1 VLKIYKGGIMRFIF
15 WIFLLIFVGMFMSS
29 CGRGPADLVLKGGK
43 IATVDDNFSIAEAVA
58 IKGDKFI
65 FVGSNADVESFIGT
79 ETEVIELDG
88 KLAVPG
94 LIDAHA
100 HVPSFGASL
109 ENLNFVGTTS
119 YQQIIDIVAEKVK
132 TVEDGEWILGIG
144 WDQNDWR
151 DKNFPV
157 HDALSEISPNNPV
170 WLNRVDVH
178 AALANAKAMEI
189 AGITANTPDPEG
201 GKIHH
206 KADGS
211 PTGVFVDNAMDIVE
225 SKIPPLSTLRRR
237 ETLENAANACLA
249 VGLTGV
255 HDAGVD
261 TEIIDDYK
269 YLINN
274 DKLGIRIYAM
284 ISDPGTDE
292 LVTFFKQNK
301 LFYYGN
307 HFLSVRSVKLLIDGA
322 LGSRGA
328 ALLEPYSDDPDNAGL
343 LTISYERVEQVA
355 KAALEA
361 GFQINTHAI
370 GDRANRLVLDA
381 YEAAL
386 KEHPNPD
393 HRFRIEHS
401 QIVSLDDIPR
411 FAELGVVPSM
421 QPTHATS
428 DMYWAEDR
436 VGPERIKGAY
446 AWQDFIRAGLKIPC
460 GSDFPVES
468 VNPMLGIYAA
478 VTRQDAEEF
487 PEGGW
492 MPEQRMTREQALRGF
507 TIWAAYGAFQEEI
520 LGSIEVG
527 KLADIVV
534 LSSDI
539 LTVPPKD
546 ILSTVPLYTIVDGK
560 IRYRGK

>member
-1 VLKIYKGGIMRFIF
+1 MIYAKLFMLSVSAALFIT
-15 WIFLLIFVGMFMSS
+15 S
-29 CGRGPADLVLKGGK
+29 CAEGPADLVLKGGK
-43 IATVDDNFSIAEAVA
+43 IATVDEAFSIAEAVA
-58 IKGDKFI
+58 IKGEKFI
-65 FVGSNADVESFIGT
+65 FVGSSAEVESFIGN

-100 HVPSFGASL
+100 HMLSFGESL
-109 ENLNFVGTTS
+109 ENLNFVGSTS
-119 YQQIIDIVAEKVK
+119 YQQIIDIVTEKVK
-132 TVEDGEWILGIG
+132 TVDDGEWILGRG
-144 WDQNDWR
+144 WDQNDW
-151 DKNFPV
+151 KVKEFPV
-157 HDALSEISPNNPV
+157 HDALSKISPENPV
-170 WLNRVDVH
+170 WLTRVDGH
-178 AALANAKAMEI
+178 AALANAKAMET
-189 AGITANTPDPEG
+189 AGITAGTPDPEG
-201 GKIHH
+201 GKIHR

-211 PTGVFVDNAMDIVE
+211 PTGIFIDNAMDFVE
-225 SKIPPLSTLRRR
+225 SKIPPLSSLRRKAI
-237 ETLENAANACLA
+237 LEKAANACIA

-261 TEIIDDYK
+261 TEVIDDYK
-269 YLINN
+269 YLIDNG
-274 DKLGIRIYAM
+274 KLGVRIYAM
-284 ISDPGTDE
+284 LSDPGIDDLE
-292 LVTFFKQNK
+292 TFFKQNK
-301 LFYYGN
+301 LTNYGD
-307 HFLSVRSVKLLIDGA
+307 HFLSVRSLKLIVDGA

-328 ALLEPYSDDPDNAGL
+328 ALLEPYSDDPGNDGL
-343 LTISYERVEQVA
+343 LITPYERIEQAA
-355 KAALEA
+355 KAALKA
-361 GFQINTHAI
+361 GFQVNSHAI

-386 KEHPNPD
+386 QEHPNPD
-393 HRFRIEHS
+393 HRFRDEHS
-401 QIVSLDDIPR
+401 QIVATEDIHR
-411 FAELGVVPSM
+411 FTELGVLPSM

-468 VNPMLGIYAA
+468 ANPMLGIYAA
-478 VTRQDAEEF
+478 VTRQDIEEF

-492 MPEQRMTREQALRGF
+492 MTDQCMTREQALKGF
-507 TIWAAYGAFQEEI
+507 TIWAAYGAFQEKM

-539 LTVPPKD
+539 LTVPPKE
-546 ILSTVPLYTIVDGK
+546 ILSTMPVYTIVDG
-560 IRYRGK
+560 IVRYRGR

>member
-1 VLKIYKGGIMRFIF
+1 MRFVC
-15 WIFLLIFVGMFMSS
+15 WIFVLIFAGMFVFS
-29 CGRGPADLVLKGGK
+29 CGRGMADLVLKGGK
-43 IATVDDNFSIAEAVA
+43 IATVDEAFSIAEAVA

-65 FVGSNADVESFIGT
+65 FVGSNADVESFIGDGT
-79 ETEVIELDG
+79 EIIELEG

-100 HVPSFGASL
+100 HMPSFGASL

-119 YQQIIDIVAEKVK
+119 YQQIIDIIAEKVK
-132 TVEDGEWILGIG
+132 TVDEGEWILGRG

-151 DKNFPV
+151 DKRFPM
-157 HDALSEISPNNPV
+157 HDALSRISPNNPV
-170 WLNRVDVH
+170 WLSRVDGH
-178 AALANAKAMEI
+178 AGLANSKAMEI
-189 AGITANTPDPEG
+189 AGITAVTPDPEG

-211 PTGVFVDNAMDIVE
+211 PTGVFVDNATDLVE

-237 ETLENAANACLA
+237 ETLENAAKVCLA
-249 VGLTGV
+249 AGLTGV

-261 TEIIDDYK
+261 IEIIDDYK
-269 YLINN
+269 YLIDN
-274 DKLGIRIYAM
+274 DKPGVRIYAM
-284 ISDPGTDE
+284 LSDPGTDDLE
-292 LVTFFKQNK
+292 TFFKQNK
-301 LFYYGN
+301 LLNYGN
-307 HFLSVRSVKLLIDGA
+307 HFLSVRSIKLLIDGA

-328 ALLEPYSDDPDNAGL
+328 ALLEPYTDDPGNMGL
-343 LTISYERVEQVA
+343 FTMPYERVEQVA
-355 KAALEA
+355 KTALKA
-361 GFQINTHAI
+361 GFQVNTHAI
-370 GDRANRLVLDA
+370 GDRGNRLVLNG

-401 QIVSLDDIPR
+401 QVVSLDDIPR
-411 FAELGVVPSM
+411 FAELGVLPSM

-478 VTRQDAEEF
+478 ITRQDAEEL

-539 LTVPPKD
+539 LTVPPKE
-546 ILSTVPLYTIVDGK
+546 ILSTVPLYTIVGGK
-560 IRYRGK
+560 IRYPK